1 MLKVMTLHREK
12 IAVVGI
18 SGIFPGAGD
27 VKVFGQNIMAKKEA
41 IMDVPSVRWA
51 IAPDQVHSTTYLP
64 DTVASKRAGLITD
77 FSFDP
82 HGFALAPELLL
93 PLDPLHHLVLSAGQ
107 QAISHCH
114 CPEHL
119 KAKTGVILA
128 AIALPTQCTSDIA
141 WQVIMENRGRE
152 LTRAQALAAGV
163 VSVPAAL
170 LARAMGLQGGCFTL
184 DAACASSLFAIK
196 LACDQ
201 LTLGRAD
208 MMIAGG
214 VSRPD
219 SLYTQIG
226 FTQLKALSPSGKCSP
241 FDRQADGLVV
251 GEGTGMVVLKRMTD
265 AMACGDTIH
274 GVITGAGWSNDIGG
288 NLVAPSSDGQIRAMA
303 AAYKQAGW
311 SPNDVQH
318 IECHGSATPVGDG
331 VELNS
336 MKTLWEQAGIAN
348 GNKATCAIGSVK
360 SMVGH
365 LLTAA
370 GAAGFIKTLMAMK
383 AKQLPP
389 SLNFT
394 APPENSPLYQTPFRV
409 QSDPEPWPPR
419 SLSMD
424 KSIPMARRAG
434 VSAFGFGGINAHIL
448 VEEFRKEIPTFYYT
462 AHDVTTGNGDK
473 NSGHQAGFGEQC
485 TSLPHETPLIQP
497 NAVAVVGMALT
508 TPRAADIDALKELM
522 VSPKGDI
529 ASLPEFPCLCATGQW
544 MDEIKTFAGE
554 FHIPP
559 NQIPDLL
566 PQHLVMLKAA
576 MAAMEDANIAHRP
589 PKDQELRTRFGA
601 AIGIEF
607 DHGATDFHL
616 RWLENHGHTNPP
628 SPHPAGREI
637 VRELSIPPLTANRTL
652 GALGGIVASRI
663 AREFQLGGPCFT
675 LSADANSGLKALEVG
690 ITAIQAKETD
700 LFLCGAVDMAGDM
713 RQTFLARCLEDRHG
727 NSPKTLG
734 TLNLSCDQAG
744 FRSRPASGSYQE
756 TSQENKKIHPPS
768 WSEGAVA
775 VVLKPLE
782 KALTDGDRIYSV
794 ITASATACGAEM
806 AAENPSTTPA
816 LEQAWKRSLG
826 SALDR
831 GNISFSNIDFH
842 MLQGHGASHAL
853 ELRLLN
859 EHHQSPKKAPTP
871 GNPTDFPTMG
881 TGSRI
886 IGHTFGISGLVSMV
900 QASLGLYYGLRPKMP
915 PYAISGSNSF
925 SCPPPASSA
934 SGPMTPWVAQSSTDA
949 TAHACVATITRD
961 GACGHVLLKAF
972 PRESHPVLS
981 EEKMDLSPESQMRI
995 IPDATSLKKTG
1006 KRDLAPVDSPK
1017 RPEDSPKTIIVLRAH
1032 RFPSDTIIPLDIA
1045 DQKTDQ
1051 RIDSRLNH
1059 EETLNPGNPLP
1070 HAPGEATSQGF
1081 PGSPPPE
1088 NFSGDCLTESVALT
1102 SKAHMKFLKLSS
1114 ENTRAFETQFKTLTR
1129 LASALLTSGSHD
1141 PDLSMD
1147 FLSGTDIF
1155 SPPIIK
1161 KDNTIA
1167 LEDEEST
1174 PGKSLKSTETEPS
1187 WKTAEVLPGTG
1198 ELSPLHAIP
1207 MEKKQLDLNAPDC
1220 TEKNIVKNIEK
1231 YAPLFDRHQC
1241 LAFAVG
1247 DAGKVLGEKFNII
1260 DTYPVRVR
1268 LPDEPLMLVDRILAI
1283 EGEML
1288 SMGPGKI
1295 ITQHDV
1301 LPGAWYLDGGKAPV
1315 SISIEAGQADLFLC
1329 SWMGIDHQVKGH
1341 RRYRLLD
1348 ARVTFHRPLP
1358 QPGETIEYH
1367 IVIDRFLKQGEV
1379 YLFFFHYEG
1388 YINND
1393 LLISMR
1399 DGCAGFFTPL
1409 EVENSGGI
1417 ILKKEETV
1425 MDRRVL
1431 DFQFPVPVQPERY
1444 TEHHVES
1451 LRQGDLESCFGGPF
1465 KGLTL
1470 GKKLR
1475 LPGGRMHLIDRV
1487 LAFDPTGGRFGL
1499 GIIIAEADIHPD
1511 DWFLTCHF
1519 VDDKVMPGTLM
1530 YECCA
1535 HALRIFTQRVGWIS
1549 PRNDVHYD
1557 IIPGMESDLK
1567 CRGPVTPETKKARY
1581 EIEIKEMGYHPE
1593 PFVVADAHMFSDD
1606 HRIVLYKNMGMKLVG
1621 LSRLEIEGFW
1631 SNR

>member
-1 MLKVMTLHREK
+1 MLQVMTLDKNK
-12 IAVVGI
+12 IAVVGL
-18 SGIFPGAGD
+18 SGIFPGAND
-27 VKVFGQNIMAKKEA
+27 VDAFGKNIMAKKEA
-41 IMDVPSVRWA
+41 IIDVPPGRWA
-51 IAPDQVHSTTYLP
+51 IPPDQVHSTTYLP
-64 DTVASKRAGLITD
+64 DKVASKRAGLITD
-77 FSFDP
+77 FAFDP

-93 PLDPLHHLVLSAGQ
+93 SLDPLHHLVLSAGQ

-114 CPEHL
+114 CPEQL

-141 WQVIMENRGRE
+141 WQVIMENRGHE
-152 LTRAQALAAGV
+152 LTRTQALAAGV

-170 LARAMGLQGGCFTL
+170 LARAMGFQGGCFTL

-201 LTLGRAD
+201 LILGRTD

-226 FTQLKALSPSGKCSP
+226 FTQLKALSPSGRCSP

-251 GEGTGMVVLKRMTD
+251 GEGTGMVVLKRMAD
-265 AMACGDTIH
+265 ALACGDTIH
-274 GVITGAGWSNDIGG
+274 GIITGAGWSNDIGG
-288 NLVAPSSDGQIRAMA
+288 NLVAPASDGQIRAMA

-336 MKTLWEQAGIAN
+336 MKTLWENAGIAN
-348 GNKATCAIGSVK
+348 VDNATCAIGSVK

-409 QSDPEPWPPR
+409 QSDPEPWVPR
-419 SLSMD
+419 SLSWD

-434 VSAFGFGGINAHIL
+434 ISAFGFGGINAHIL

-462 AHDVTTGNGDK
+462 ADDVTTDNADK
-473 NSGHQAGFGEQC
+473 NSDHDVGSEEQC
-485 TSLPHETPLIQP
+485 ASFPHETTAEITARDHNADSMEPKGAPSKVHGKPLDHS
-497 NAVAVVGMALT
+497 NGVAVVGMALT
-508 TPRAADIDALKELM
+508 TPRAADIDALKGLM
-522 VSPKGDI
+522 VSPEGDI
-529 ASLPEFPCLCATGQW
+529 VSMPESPDLCTTGQW

-566 PQHLVMLKAA
+566 SQHLVMLKAA
-576 MAAMEDANIAHRP
+576 MAAIKDADIAPRP
-589 PKDQELRTRFGA
+589 RKDQGLRTRFGA

-616 RWLENHGHTNPP
+616 RWLQNHGDTNIS
-628 SPHPAGREI
+628 SPHPAGQEI
-637 VRELSIPPLTANRTL
+637 VPESSIPPLNIPPLTANRTL

-690 ITAIQAKETD
+690 INAIQAKETD

-713 RQTFLARCLEDRHG
+713 RQTFLSRCLDSHAHFQEASQNNI
-727 NSPKTLG
+727 NS
-734 TLNLSCDQAG
+734 QA
-744 FRSRPASGSYQE
+744 PA
-756 TSQENKKIHPPS
+756 

-782 KALTDGDRIYSV
+782 KAMTDGDRIYSV
-794 ITASATACGAEM
+794 ITATAGTCGGEM
-806 AAENPSTTPA
+806 AAENSSTTPA
-816 LEQAWKRSLG
+816 LEKALETSLG
-826 SALDR
+826 NALDQ

-853 ELRLLN
+853 ELGLLKG
-859 EHHQSPKKAPTP
+859 HHISQRKTHPP
-871 GNPTDFPTMG
+871 GKTTDLPTMG
-881 TGSRI
+881 TASRI
-886 IGHTFGISGLVSMV
+886 LGHTFGISGLASMV
-900 QASLGLYYGLRPKMP
+900 QASLGLYHGLKPNMQP
-915 PYAISGSNSF
+915 DPISSPDSF
-925 SCPPPASSA
+925 SRKNPASPVH
-934 SGPMTPWVAQSSTDA
+934 GPMAPWVGQSSTDA
-949 TAHACVATITRD
+949 TAHACVTSITRD
-961 GACGHVLLKAF
+961 GACGHVILKAH
-972 PRESHPVLS
+972 PRGSKPLLSEGMMELSPGSHP
-981 EEKMDLSPESQMRI
+981 ETRI
-995 IPDATSLKKTG
+995 TPDSTSLENT
-1006 KRDLAPVDSPK
+1006 RWNDLTPDDSPK
-1017 RPEDSPKTIIVLRAH
+1017 NMIVLKAH
-1032 RFPSDTIIPLDIA
+1032 RFPSDKVIPLNL
-1045 DQKTDQ
+1045 TDK
-1051 RIDSRLNH
+1051 RIDATLNY
-1059 EETLNPGNPLP
+1059 EETLNPGDALTHDPR
-1070 HAPGEATSQGF
+1070 EAVSHDF
-1081 PGSPPPE
+1081 PGSNSPD
-1088 NFSGDCLTESVALT
+1088 NFSGNSLTESVALT
-1102 SKAHMKFLKLSS
+1102 SKAHMKFLELSS

-1129 LASALLTSGSHD
+1129 LASALVTPCDYD
-1141 PDLSMD
+1141 PEY
-1147 FLSGTDIF
+1147 TD
-1155 SPPIIK
+1155 
-1161 KDNTIA
+1161 N
-1167 LEDEEST
+1167 
-1174 PGKSLKSTETEPS
+1174 
-1187 WKTAEVLPGTG
+1187 
-1198 ELSPLHAIP
+1198 
-1207 MEKKQLDLNAPDC
+1207 
-1220 TEKNIVKNIEK
+1220 EKNIKK
-1231 YAPLFDRHQC
+1231 YAPLFNRQQC

-1247 DAGKVLGEKFNII
+1247 DAGTVMGEKFNII

-1268 LPDEPLMLVDRILAI
+1268 LPDEPLMLVDRIISI

-1301 LPGAWYLDGGKAPV
+1301 KAGAWYLDGGKAPV

-1388 YINND
+1388 YIDNA
-1393 LLISMR
+1393 LFISMR
-1399 DGCAGFFTPL
+1399 NGCAGFFTPL

-1417 ILKKEETV
+1417 ILKKEEAV
-1425 MDRRVL
+1425 MEKRFL
-1431 DFQFPVPVQPERY
+1431 DFQFPVQVQTERY
-1444 TEHHVES
+1444 TKNQVES
-1451 LRQGDLESCFGGPF
+1451 LRRGDLETCFGSMF

-1487 LAFDPTGGRFGL
+1487 MSFDPTGGRFGL
-1499 GIIIAEADIHPD
+1499 GIIIAEADIRPD

-1549 PRNDVHYD
+1549 LRDDVHYD

-1621 LSRLEIEGFW
+1621 LSRQEIEGFW

>member
-1 MLKVMTLHREK
+1 MFPFFLDYMVEVMTLHREK
-12 IAVVGI
+12 IAVVGL
-18 SGIFPGAGD
+18 SGIFPGAND
-27 VKVFGQNIMAKKEA
+27 VDAFGKNIMAKKEA
-41 IMDVPSVRWA
+41 IIDVPPGRWA
-51 IAPDQVHSTTYLP
+51 ILPDKVHSTTYLP
-64 DTVASKRAGLITD
+64 DKVASKRAGLITD

-82 HGFALAPELLL
+82 HGFALSPELLL
-93 PLDPLHHLVLSAGQ
+93 SLDPLHHLVLSAGQ

-114 CPEHL
+114 CTKQL

-128 AIALPTQCTSDIA
+128 AIALPTQCTSEIA
-141 WQVIMENRGRE
+141 WQVIMENRGHE

-170 LARAMGLQGGCFTL
+170 LARAMGFQGGCFTL

-226 FTQLKALSPSGKCSP
+226 FTQLKALSPSGRCSP

-265 AMACGDTIH
+265 ALACGDTIH

-288 NLVAPSSDGQIRAMA
+288 NLVAPASDGQIRAMTT
-303 AAYKQAGW
+303 AYKQAGW
-311 SPNDVQH
+311 FPNDVQH

-336 MKTLWEQAGIAN
+336 MKTLWEDAGI
-348 GNKATCAIGSVK
+348 GNDNNATCAIGSVK

-370 GAAGFIKTLMAMK
+370 GSAGFIKTLMAMK

-409 QSDPEPWPPR
+409 QSDPEPWVPR
-419 SLSMD
+419 SLSGD

-434 VSAFGFGGINAHIL
+434 ISAFGFGGINAHVL

-462 AHDVTTGNGDK
+462 TDDSTTDNADK
-473 NSGHQAGFGEQC
+473 NSDHDVGAREQC
-485 TSLPHETPLIQP
+485 ASLETTAGITARDQNTGSMEPKDASSKANKNSLDHP
-497 NAVAVVGMALT
+497 NRVAVVGMGII
-508 TPRAADIDALKELM
+508 TPRAADIDALKRMMLSSEGNLEGN
-522 VSPKGDI
+522 PEGDI
-529 ASLPEFPCLCATGQW
+529 ARTPDSPCPGTTGQW

-576 MAAMEDANIAHRP
+576 MAAIKDAGIAPRP
-589 PKDQELRTRFGA
+589 HKNQGLRTRFGA

-616 RWLENHGHTNPP
+616 RWLQNQGDTNP
-628 SPHPAGREI
+628 SELHPTGQIATPES
-637 VRELSIPPLTANRTL
+637 SIPPLTANRTL

-690 ITAIQAKETD
+690 INAIQAKETD
-700 LFLCGAVDMAGDM
+700 LFLCGAVDMAGDI
-713 RQTFLARCLEDRHG
+713 RQTFLSRCLESHD
-727 NSPKTLG
+727 NFKEASQ
-734 TLNLSCDQAG
+734 NNINIQA
-744 FRSRPASGSYQE
+744 PV
-756 TSQENKKIHPPS
+756 

-782 KALTDGDRIYSV
+782 NALADGDRIYSV
-794 ITASATACGAEM
+794 ITATASSCGGEM
-806 AAENPSTTPA
+806 AAENSSTTPA
-816 LEQAWKRSLG
+816 LEKALETSLG
-826 SALDR
+826 STLDQ
-831 GNISFSNIDFH
+831 GNISFSDIDIH
-842 MLQGHGASHAL
+842 MLQGHGASYAL
-853 ELRLLN
+853 ELGLLKG
-859 EHHQSPKKAPTP
+859 HLQSPEKIHHSKKTT
-871 GNPTDFPTMG
+871 GLPTMG
-881 TGSRI
+881 TASASRI
-886 IGHTFGISGLVSMV
+886 LGHTFGISGLASMV
-900 QASLGLYYGLRPKMP
+900 QASLGLYHGLKPNIQP
-915 PYAISGSNSF
+915 DSISSTDSF
-925 SCPPPASSA
+925 SRKQPVSPLHGS
-934 SGPMTPWVAQSSTDA
+934 MTPWVEQSSTDDISHA
-949 TAHACVATITRD
+949 CHACVTSITRD
-961 GACGHVLLKAF
+961 GACGHVILKAF
-972 PRESHPVLS
+972 PRGNKPLLS
-981 EEKMDLSPESQMRI
+981 ERMMALSPESHPETPI
-995 IPDATSLKKTG
+995 SPNSTSLKKT
-1006 KRDLAPVDSPK
+1006 RRTDFISDNSPK
-1017 RPEDSPKTIIVLRAH
+1017 NMIVLKAH
-1032 RFPSDTIIPLDIA
+1032 RFPSNQKFINMQSMSVATFGWKASAASPSNKVIPLHIPDH
-1045 DQKTDQ
+1045 DQS
-1051 RIDSRLNH
+1051 IDAKLNSKK
-1059 EETLNPGNPLP
+1059 TLNPKNALP
-1070 HAPGEATSQGF
+1070 HGPRKGVPHDF
-1081 PGSPPPE
+1081 PGS
-1088 NFSGDCLTESVALT
+1088 NFPDNFAKNSLTESVTLT
-1102 SKAHMKFLKLSS
+1102 SKAHMKFLELSS
-1114 ENTRAFETQFKTLTR
+1114 ENTKAFETQFNTLTH
-1129 LASALLTSGSHD
+1129 LASALVNSGSYA
-1141 PDLSMD
+1141 PDVFMD
-1147 FLSGTDIF
+1147 FPSGTDGLA
-1155 SPPIIK
+1155 PPIVK
-1161 KDNTIA
+1161 KDNATA
-1167 LEDEEST
+1167 PEDVEH
-1174 PGKSLKSTETEPS
+1174 P
-1187 WKTAEVLPGTG
+1187 
-1198 ELSPLHAIP
+1198 
-1207 MEKKQLDLNAPDC
+1207 
-1220 TEKNIVKNIEK
+1220 
-1231 YAPLFDRHQC
+1231 PLFNRQQC

-1247 DAGKVLGEKFNII
+1247 NAGTVMGEKFNVI

-1268 LPDEPLMLVDRILAI
+1268 LPDDPLMLVDRILSI

-1301 LPGAWYLDGGKAPV
+1301 KPGAWYLDGGKAPV

-1388 YINND
+1388 YIDNA
-1393 LLISMR
+1393 LFISMR

-1425 MDRRVL
+1425 MDKRFL
-1431 DFQFPVPVQPERY
+1431 DFQFPVQVQTEQY
-1444 TEHHVES
+1444 TENQVES
-1451 LRQGDLESCFGGPF
+1451 LRRGDLGTCFGSMF
-1465 KGLTL
+1465 NDLIL

-1487 LAFDPTGGRFGL
+1487 IAFDPTGGRFGL

-1549 PRNDVHYD
+1549 LRDDVHYD

-1621 LSRLEIEGFW
+1621 LSRQEIEGFW